1 MTEPQWQTGS
11 LDSRRRD
18 YRTAIRIG
26 LGISAVVHLFVI
38 FVLARALSLDPASF
52 RIPPERRAIVLQGLP
67 VVQVDEV
74 LPDLEFES
82 DPEAIR
88 LPPED
93 EPEPEEDQPD
103 AEVTGGQEVAI
114 PIPSRGLEGPPRLT
128 NAEKLQPHEG
138 DERLLYDL
146 DGQPIPEYLPRDAYA
161 AYEGEIRS
169 RLGRMLD
176 SLNLSEEQRRH
187 AMEWLT
193 GDEGHE
199 WGVTPDGI
207 YVDGF
212 LIPLSLGQLFA
223 EEGPNGRESRQEMRD
238 LRDIQLQDMLDEVEK
253 IRKERA
259 AAIRERSKEE
269 LEQRLQDSLR
279 AAAASE

>member
-1 MTEPQWQTGS
+1 MTEPQQPIGA
-11 LDSRRRD
+11 LDARRRD
-18 YRTAIRIG
+18 YRRAVRIG
-26 LGISAVVHLFVI
+26 LGVSFVAHLLVI
-38 FVLARALSLDPASF
+38 FVLGRALSLGPASF
-52 RIPPERRAIVLQGLP
+52 RSPPERRTIELQGLP

-74 LPDLEFES
+74 LPVFET
-82 DPEAIR
+82 DPDAIR
-88 LPPED
+88 LPLEED
-93 EPEPEEDQPD
+93 AEPEEERPEGETPD
-103 AEVTGGQEVAI
+103 GRAAL
-114 PIPSRGLEGPPRLT
+114 PIPGRGQAGDPRLT

-146 DGQPIPEYLPRDAYA
+146 DGQPIPEYLARNPYA

-187 AMEWLT
+187 AVEWLS

-207 YVDGF
+207 YIDGF

-223 EEGPNGRESRQEMRD
+223 EEGPSGRESRQKLQD
-238 LRDIQLQDMLDEVEK
+238 LRDIRMQDMLGEARR
-253 IRKERA
+253 IQKERA
-259 AAIRERSKEE
+259 GEMRERTKEE
-269 LEQRLQDSLR
+269 LERRLLDSLE
-279 AAAASE
+279 ATAGSG

>member
-1 MTEPQWQTGS
+1 
-11 LDSRRRD
+11 L
-18 YRTAIRIG
+18 
-26 LGISAVVHLFVI
+26 LVI
-38 FVLARALSLDPASF
+38 FVLGRALSLDPASF
-52 RIPPERRAIVLQGLP
+52 RSPPERRAIELQGLP

-74 LPDLEFES
+74 LPAFET
-82 DPEAIR
+82 DPDAIR

-93 EPEPEEDQPD
+93 EPELEDDQPD
-103 AEVTGGQEVAI
+103 VEVPGGPAVAV
-114 PIPSRGLEGPPRLT
+114 PSPTAGQEGPPRLT

-146 DGQPIPEYLPRDAYA
+146 DGQPIPDYLPRDAYA

-169 RLGRMLD
+169 RLSRMLD
-176 SLNLSEEQRRH
+176 SLNLSEDQRRH
-187 AMEWLT
+187 AVEWLT

-238 LRDIQLQDMLDEVEK
+238 LRDIQLQDMLDEVDK

-259 AAIRERSKEE
+259 AAIRERTKEE
-269 LEQRLQDSLR
+269 LEKRLQDSVS
-279 AAAASE
+279 AAAGSE

>member
-1 MTEPQWQTGS
+1 MTEPQRQTRS
-11 LDSRRRD
+11 LETQRRD
-18 YRTAIRIG
+18 YRATIRIG
-26 LGISAVVHLFVI
+26 LGISVVVHLFVI
-38 FVLARALSLDPASF
+38 FVLGRALSLDPASF
-52 RIPPERRAIVLQGLP
+52 RSPPERRAIVLQGLP
-67 VVQVDEV
+67 VVEVDEV
-74 LPDLEFES
+74 LPAFES
-82 DPEAIR
+82 DPDAIR

-93 EPEPEEDQPD
+93 EPVPEDDQPD
-103 AEVTGGQEVAI
+103 VEVPGGQEVMV
-114 PIPSRGLEGPPRLT
+114 PVPSPGQDGPARLT

-176 SLNLSEEQRRH
+176 SLNLSEEQRRR
-187 AMEWLT
+187 AVEWLT

-199 WGVTPDGI
+199 WGITPDGI
-207 YVDGF
+207 YVNGF

-223 EEGPNGRESRQEMRD
+223 EEGPNGRESRQE
-238 LRDIQLQDMLDEVEK
+238 LRDQRDIRLQDMLGEVAR
-253 IRKERA
+253 IREERA